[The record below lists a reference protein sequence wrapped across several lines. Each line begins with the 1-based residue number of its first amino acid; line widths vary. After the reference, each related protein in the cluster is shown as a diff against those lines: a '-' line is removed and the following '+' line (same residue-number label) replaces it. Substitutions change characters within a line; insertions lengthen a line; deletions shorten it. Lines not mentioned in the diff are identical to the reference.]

1 MLQCEKA
8 LNDADIALSMNP
20 KWIKGLY
27 RKGKALVGLKVLLIV
42 FCRCHPS
49 FRLQAHPQMPLCCFI
64 LTHSCCFPFC
74 QRYYEARLT
83 YNEVLKLDSTC
94 KDAAEEMMRVQ
105 LMQLMVSAESS

>member
-1 MLQCEKA
+1 MLQYEKA

-27 RKGKALVGLKVLLIV
+27 RKGKALVGLKVLLL
-42 FCRCHPS
+42 FRQGHPS
-49 FRLQAHPQMPLCCFI
+49 FRVQANPQMPLCYFI
-64 LTHSCCFPFC
+64 LTQSCCFPFC

-105 LMQLMVSAESS
+105 LMQLMVSGESS